1 MKILAIWDR
10 HKIAPKSRLILV
22 LTDDNKL
29 LEITPGVRYLG
40 RDKDN
45 ECLYEDTG
53 NYDIWNVFD
62 EDSKFDFKKANYFAL
77 HFGFIL
83 IKQFKRDGNELY

>member
-1 MKILAIWDR
+1 MSKNYKRKIGVERSMLRAPSYMVSMRARIIGHIPDKKFEKAVQNARKR
-10 HKIAPKSRLILV
+10 HPFL
-22 LTDDNKL
+22 
-29 LEITPGVRYLG
+29 GVRV
-40 RDKDN
+40 
-45 ECLYEDTG
+45 
-53 NYDIWNVFD
+53 VFD